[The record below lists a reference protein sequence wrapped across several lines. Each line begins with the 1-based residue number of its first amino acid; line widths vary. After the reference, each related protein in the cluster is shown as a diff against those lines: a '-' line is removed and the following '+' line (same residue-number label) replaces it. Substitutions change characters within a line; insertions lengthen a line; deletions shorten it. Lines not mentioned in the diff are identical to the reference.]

1 MKNIFIYALFLAG
14 FVILV
19 NSPKIYDYL
28 SGNTAKKEA
37 IAKIEN
43 AKLQINK
50 YDSYK
55 NYFCNEEYTLKDL
68 CNSTFP
74 YVTDGEKICDKE
86 DFAENL
92 FFKQEFENLSQ
103 GKDKSP
109 ESCSVLKVEFDKEIK
124 FWENYIADFKHLTN
138 Q

>member
-14 FVILV
+14 FVILA

-28 SGNTAKKEA
+28 SGNAAKKEA
-37 IAKIEN
+37 ISKIEM
-43 AKLQINK
+43 AKFEINK

-68 CNSTFP
+68 CNSTYP
-74 YVTDGEKICDKE
+74 YFSEGEKICDKE

-92 FFKQEFENLSQ
+92 FFKQEFKNLSQ
-103 GKDKSP
+103 GLDKSP
-109 ESCSVLKVEFDKEIK
+109 ESCSVLKVKFDKEIQ
-124 FWENYIADFKHLTN
+124 FWEDYIMKFKISY
-138 Q
+138 